1 MAHASSTRPVDTS
14 YRNSSFADEFWILQR
29 STLRAGLVE
38 GSVMELNFLA
48 VVVAAV
54 AAFILSGVWYG
65 VFGSQLAL
73 LHPAYADSGSLSAKV
88 VIVELA
94 RNLVLALVL
103 AWLVDQIGVDDW
115 AQAALIGFL
124 LWIGIAVVLL
134 IGSVY
139 HEKVP
144 AKLAAIHAGDWL
156 LKLVVIAIIV
166 GVWQ

>member
-1 MAHASSTRPVDTS
+1 
-14 YRNSSFADEFWILQR
+14 
-29 STLRAGLVE
+29 
-38 GSVMELNFLA
+38 MELNFLA
-48 VVVAAV
+48 VVVAAA

-65 VFGSQLAL
+65 VFGKQLAV
-73 LHPAYADSGSLSAKV
+73 LHPAYAASGSLSAKDV
-88 VIVELA
+88 LVELA
-94 RNLVLALVL
+94 RNVLVALTL
-103 AWLVDQIGVDDW
+103 AWLVDQIAVAGW
-115 AQAALIGFL
+115 AQAALLGFV

>member
-1 MAHASSTRPVDTS
+1 
-14 YRNSSFADEFWILQR
+14 
-29 STLRAGLVE
+29 
-38 GSVMELNFLA
+38 MEINFLA
-48 VVVAAV
+48 TAVAAV

-65 VFGSQLAL
+65 AFGSQLAA
-73 LHPAYADSGSLSAKV
+73 LHPAYADSGPPSVKDV
-88 VIVELA
+88 VVELA

-103 AWLVDQIGVDDW
+103 AWLADQIGVDDW
-115 AQAALIGFL
+115 AQAALLGFM

-144 AKLAAIHAGDWL
+144 MRLAAIHAGDWL

>member
-1 MAHASSTRPVDTS
+1 
-14 YRNSSFADEFWILQR
+14 
-29 STLRAGLVE
+29 
-38 GSVMELNFLA
+38 MELNFLA
-48 VVVAAV
+48 IAVAAV

-65 VFGSQLAL
+65 VFGSQLAE
-73 LHPAYADSGSLSAKV
+73 LHPAYADSGSPSAKD

-94 RNLVLALVL
+94 RNLMVALVL
-103 AWLVDQIGVDDW
+103 AWLVDQIGVEDW
-115 AQAALIGFL
+115 VQAALLGSA

-144 AKLAAIHAGDWL
+144 VKLASIHAGDWL

>member
-1 MAHASSTRPVDTS
+1 
-14 YRNSSFADEFWILQR
+14 
-29 STLRAGLVE
+29 
-38 GSVMELNFLA
+38 MEVNFLA
-48 VVVAAV
+48 IAVAAV

-65 VFGSQLAL
+65 VLGSQLAE
-73 LHPAYADSGSLSAKV
+73 LHPAYADSASPSAKD

-94 RNLVLALVL
+94 RNLVVALVV

-115 AQAALIGFL
+115 AQAALLGL
-124 LWIGIAVVLL
+124 ALWIGIAVVLL

-144 AKLAAIHAGDWL
+144 VKLASIHAGDWL

>member
-1 MAHASSTRPVDTS
+1 MA
-14 YRNSSFADEFWILQR
+14 I
-29 STLRAGLVE
+29 
-38 GSVMELNFLA
+38 NFLA

-54 AAFILSGVWYG
+54 AAFILSGIWYG
-65 VFGSQLAL
+65 LFGKQLAM
-73 LHPAYADSGSLSAKV
+73 LHPAYADSGSISARD

-94 RNLVLALVL
+94 RNLVVGLVL
-103 AWLVDQIGVDDW
+103 AWLLDQVGVEEW
-115 AQAALIGFL
+115 AQAALVGL
-124 LWIGIAVVLL
+124 VLWIGIAVVLL

-144 AKLAAIHAGDWL
+144 VKLAAIHAGDWL

>member
-1 MAHASSTRPVDTS
+1 
-14 YRNSSFADEFWILQR
+14 
-29 STLRAGLVE
+29 
-38 GSVMELNFLA
+38 MELNFLA
-48 VVVAAV
+48 IAVAAV

-65 VFGSQLAL
+65 VFGSQLAE
-73 LHPAYADSGSLSAKV
+73 LHPAYADSGSPSAKD

-94 RNLVLALVL
+94 RNVVVALVF

-115 AQAALIGFL
+115 GQAALLGL
-124 LWIGIAVVLL
+124 ALWIGIAVVLL

-144 AKLAAIHAGDWL
+144 VKLASIHAGDWL

>member
-1 MAHASSTRPVDTS
+1 
-14 YRNSSFADEFWILQR
+14 
-29 STLRAGLVE
+29 
-38 GSVMELNFLA
+38 MEINFLA
-48 VVVAAV
+48 VIVAAV

-65 VFGSQLAL
+65 VFGNQLAL
-73 LHPAYADSGSLSAKV
+73 LHPAYADSGSLSAKD

-115 AQAALIGFL
+115 AQGALLGFM

-156 LKLVVIAIIV
+156 LKLVVIAMIA